1 MATKRGKT
9 EQELKQELKQ
19 TANKIWL
26 AGLGALSAVGD
37 EGQKLFDTLIS
48 RGEEME
54 KRGERG
60 LADAKQKLAHA
71 KVAAVGA
78 WNQLETVIDDKVAA
92 ALNGV
97 GVPTRDE
104 IRTLSKRISD
114 LTAKV
119 EGSTKA
125 ARTPRPA
132 RKAPAKRAAAKKTGR
147 KR

>member
-1 MATKRGKT
+1 MATKRSKT
-9 EQELKQELKQ
+9 EQELKQ

-26 AGLGALSAVGD
+26 AGLGALSAVGE

-78 WNQLETVIDDKVAA
+78 WNQLESVIDDKVAA

-104 IRTLSKRISD
+104 IRTLSQRISD

-119 EGSTKA
+119 EGSAKT
-125 ARTPRPA
+125 A
-132 RKAPAKRAAAKKTGR
+132 RKPRSAAKTPAKRAAAKKAGR
-147 KR
+147 TR